1 MKTPLGFWLLA
12 GALLQDTVNFDN
24 DLLCSNANITDDL
37 ALYHL
42 KTNPNC
48 RPLFQDL
55 PDNVDELVEAYV
67 IPGTEPELTEEEKA
81 ALEAAAQ
88 AQVDAEE
95 NIISQI
101 GMLLKNG
108 TTKTAIKE
116 TFKEVKTVGTKNL
129 TQRFLIE
136 LIDRAST
143 QVKTEPTDV
152 PENGPVE
159 ETPTV

>member
-48 RPLFQDL
+48 RELFQEL
-55 PDNVDELVEAYV
+55 PENVDELIEAFV
-67 IPGTEPELTEEEKA
+67 LPGTESELTEEEKE
-81 ALEAAAQ
+81 ALELAIK
-88 AQVDAEE
+88 AQVDAE
-95 NIISQI
+95 NVVVAQI
-101 GMLLKNG
+101 VEQLKAG

-116 TFKEVKTVGTKNL
+116 SFKEVKKVGTKNL
-129 TQRFLIE
+129 TKRFLIE
-136 LIDRAST
+136 LIDRASA
-143 QVKTEPTDV
+143 QIAEA
-152 PENGPVE
+152 
-159 ETPTV
+159 